1 MIVTQKVAY
10 SFRVSK
16 RIASTNTLFDTP
28 RSRRTCV
35 FLITHTKMAVSLPD
49 DRLDN
54 TMRAYKV
61 LDEAVSTSFDD
72 LSNLPRQR

>member
-1 MIVTQKVAY
+1 
-10 SFRVSK
+10 
-16 RIASTNTLFDTP
+16 
-28 RSRRTCV
+28 
-35 FLITHTKMAVSLPD
+35 MAVPLPD